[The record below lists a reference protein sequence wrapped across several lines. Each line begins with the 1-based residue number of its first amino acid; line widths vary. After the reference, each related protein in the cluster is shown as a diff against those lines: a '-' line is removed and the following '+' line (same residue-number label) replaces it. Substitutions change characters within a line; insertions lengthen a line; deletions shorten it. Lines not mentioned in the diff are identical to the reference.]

1 MGLLTG
7 VFKRPLPHVAF
18 CFLGFGFFRSWTEA
32 VYLSPVRAFP
42 IQSAASPVVFDILTA
57 VVLVAMA
64 AVSKRLAPLHARTR
78 LAPVTVLL
86 LALCS
91 CVNFASLVVDVP
103 SSVAGLLDACA
114 MVLGAVGTALALMLW
129 SELLACLNPLQ
140 IALYFSA
147 SVMCGCAVSW
157 LLRGMALTQAWVCV
171 CLLPVVFALCLD
183 KAYEH
188 VPKADLPQPST
199 DRFSFPWKP
208 VMVVA
213 LFNFVLTFVLQYTGS
228 DTGVNANPGAF
239 LGALAVFLG
248 VAFKRGDFDFALLWK
263 VGIPTVLVAL
273 VPVGLFAPGLEWLAG
288 VAAAMGASFFLVLM
302 MVMLGNMSYRYGM
315 CALWLFAIER
325 AVRLV
330 FGQVGSVAGAILASQ
345 PLPVGELGVLFAAA
359 SVALALTTAL
369 IFASEKSLSSMWGVV
384 LKEGASEGG
393 DEHVRRNRLGLRC
406 RSIATAC
413 DLTEREEETLFQL
426 LQGKRPARIADEL
439 GVELSTVRT
448 HIKHVY
454 QKLDVHSNK
463 ELMERAGVRR

>member
-1 MGLLTG
+1 
-7 VFKRPLPHVAF
+7 
-18 CFLGFGFFRSWTEA
+18 
-32 VYLSPVRAFP
+32 
-42 IQSAASPVVFDILTA
+42 
-57 VVLVAMA
+57 
-64 AVSKRLAPLHARTR
+64 
-78 LAPVTVLL
+78 
-86 LALCS
+86 
-91 CVNFASLVVDVP
+91 
-103 SSVAGLLDACA
+103 
-114 MVLGAVGTALALMLW
+114 
-129 SELLACLNPLQ
+129 
-140 IALYFSA
+140 
-147 SVMCGCAVSW
+147 
-157 LLRGMALTQAWVCV
+157 
-171 CLLPVVFALCLD
+171 
-183 KAYEH
+183 
-188 VPKADLPQPST
+188 
-199 DRFSFPWKP
+199 
-208 VMVVA
+208 
-213 LFNFVLTFVLQYTGS
+213 
-228 DTGVNANPGAF
+228 
-239 LGALAVFLG
+239 
-248 VAFKRGDFDFALLWK
+248 
-263 VGIPTVLVAL
+263 
-273 VPVGLFAPGLEWLAG
+273 
-288 VAAAMGASFFLVLM
+288 MGASFFLVLM

-330 FGQVGSVAGAILASQ
+330 FGQAGSVAGAILASQ

-406 RSIATAC
+406 RSIAIAC